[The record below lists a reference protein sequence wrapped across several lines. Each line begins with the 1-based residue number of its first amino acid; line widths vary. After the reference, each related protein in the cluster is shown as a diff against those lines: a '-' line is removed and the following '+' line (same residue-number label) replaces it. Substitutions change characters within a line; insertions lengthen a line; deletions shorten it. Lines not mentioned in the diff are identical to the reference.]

1 MQQRPGRGPQAET
14 QLKARLPNPEPTV
27 LKPQVM
33 LETGRCL
40 NSGEAGRGLSQRPVL
55 PELWQALLC
64 TRAAGSKRGSKEKIA
79 AFYWLGITLAS

>member
-1 MQQRPGRGPQAET
+1 MQQRGPGSQAET
-14 QLKARLPNPEPTV
+14 QLKARLLPNPEPTV

-40 NSGEAGRGLSQRPVL
+40 DSGEAGRGLGQRPVL

-64 TRAAGSKRGSKEKIA
+64 QDS
-79 AFYWLGITLAS
+79 WQ